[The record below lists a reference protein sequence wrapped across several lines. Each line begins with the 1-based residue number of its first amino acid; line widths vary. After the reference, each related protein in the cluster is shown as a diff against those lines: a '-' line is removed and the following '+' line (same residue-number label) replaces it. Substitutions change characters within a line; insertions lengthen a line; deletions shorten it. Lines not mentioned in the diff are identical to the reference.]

1 MKTNRARNKRQH
13 KYLLCR
19 LFYCIQTKNIV
30 NKGLLLCY
38 ALLINQKKGNK
49 MKDNKSWTE
58 LFLYSVY
65 NRLCNFSS
73 HKADISILLN
83 ARWQW
88 VQDTGHDKQGY
99 TK

>member
-1 MKTNRARNKRQH
+1 
-13 KYLLCR
+13 
-19 LFYCIQTKNIV
+19 
-30 NKGLLLCY
+30 
-38 ALLINQKKGNK
+38 

-99 TK
+99 TKQGCFIHVLELIEGNGLEDNSDLLPIEWGILLN